1 MTETHEE
8 KFRRMT
14 EAPVGGL
21 IAKLAVPCIISML
34 VTSFYNMADTFF
46 VGQMKSNSATGA
58 VGVVFSMMAIIQ
70 AVGFFFGHGSGNYIS
85 RELGKK
91 NYHEAEKMAATG
103 FASAFAAGMLIMV
116 IGELFIEELAFLL
129 GSTETILPYTV
140 DYLRAILLGAPWI
153 TTSFVLNN
161 QLRFQ
166 GNASY
171 AMVGITFGSVLN
183 IALDPLLIFT
193 FDMGIAGAGYAT
205 VISQFVSF
213 CILLYGMQKKGS
225 IKLRFSNV
233 QFKWSYYKDIF
244 GGGFPSLARQGLAS
258 VATISLN
265 HAAGPFGDAVI
276 AAMGVVQ
283 RIAMFGAST
292 MIGFGQ
298 GFQPFCGFNYGAGLY
313 KRVKDGF
320 YFCIKVSVVFLL
332 IIAAAGF
339 VFAPEL
345 ISLFRDDPKVIEIGS
360 FALRLQCIT
369 FVTHSWI
376 VLSNMMTQV
385 IGRTVPATFLA
396 TARQGLFFIPSVL
409 ILSGLIGITGIQL
422 AQPISDIGTLICAIP
437 IQLKIFKEMEN
448 KSITEKE
455 NK

>member
-1 MTETHEE
+1 
-8 KFRRMT
+8 
-14 EAPVGGL
+14 
-21 IAKLAVPCIISML
+21 
-34 VTSFYNMADTFF
+34 
-46 VGQMKSNSATGA
+46 
-58 VGVVFSMMAIIQ
+58 
-70 AVGFFFGHGSGNYIS
+70 
-85 RELGKK
+85 
-91 NYHEAEKMAATG
+91 
-103 FASAFAAGMLIMV
+103 
-116 IGELFIEELAFLL
+116 
-129 GSTETILPYTV
+129 
-140 DYLRAILLGAPWI
+140 
-153 TTSFVLNN
+153 
-161 QLRFQ
+161 
-166 GNASY
+166 
-171 AMVGITFGSVLN
+171 
-183 IALDPLLIFT
+183 
-193 FDMGIAGAGYAT
+193 
-205 VISQFVSF
+205 
-213 CILLYGMQKKGS
+213 
-225 IKLRFSNV
+225 
-233 QFKWSYYKDIF
+233 
-244 GGGFPSLARQGLAS
+244 
-258 VATISLN
+258 
-265 HAAGPFGDAVI
+265 
-276 AAMGVVQ
+276 
-283 RIAMFGAST
+283 

-422 AQPISDIGTLICAIP
+422 AQPISDIGTLLCAIP

-448 KSITEKE
+448 KSIKEKE